1 MAEALI
7 LYTILAAFV
16 FTFLAGFAA
25 GFWLG
30 SRDRRTPTPPARRG
44 RHAAPKEA
52 TPDE

>member
-7 LYTILAAFV
+7 IYAIAATLL

-30 SRDRRTPTPPARRG
+30 SRERRTPTPEARRG
-44 RHAAPKEA
+44 RHARQEA
-52 TPDE
+52 TDE